1 MNKKIEQLNKKIKR
15 LEKRLAKSKG
25 IEEELKNSEERF
37 KILFEYAPDA
47 YFLSDLKGG
56 FIDGNIAAEKLI
68 GYKKKEIIGKSM
80 LKLKLLSLNQIP
92 KAAKRLALH
101 ALGESTEP
109 GEFILSRKDRSQAL
123 VEISGTPVKIKGKVV
138 VLGIA
143 RDITKRKE
151 AEEAL
156 KKKNEDLEK
165 FKKLVLGRELK
176 MVELKKR
183 IKELEKEKEKRAGE
197 PNI

>member
-1 MNKKIEQLNKKIKR
+1 MNKKIEQLNKKIKG
-15 LEKRLAKSKG
+15 LERRLAKSRG
-25 IEEELKNSEERF
+25 VEEELKNSEERF

-47 YFLSDLKGG
+47 YFLSDLKGT
-56 FIDGNIAAEKLI
+56 FLDGNIAAEKLI

-109 GEFILSRKDRSQAL
+109 GEFVLNKKDRSQVF
-123 VEISGTPVKIKGKVV
+123 VEISGTPVKIKGKTV

-143 RDITKRKE
+143 RDITERKK
-151 AEEAL
+151 AEEEL

-165 FKKLVLGRELK
+165 FQKLVLGREFK
-176 MVELKKR
+176 MVELKRR
-183 IKELEKEKEKRAGE
+183 IKELEQEKEKRE
-197 PNI
+197 